1 MVELEPLLKAV
12 TKVSPT
18 PVSITHLVEAR
29 PSRDVLG
36 RRSLPP
42 VPAVASLDTLR
53 GVAVPHQGGWLGQAS
68 N

>member
-36 RRSLPP
+36 
-42 VPAVASLDTLR
+42 
-53 GVAVPHQGGWLGQAS
+53 
-68 N
+68 